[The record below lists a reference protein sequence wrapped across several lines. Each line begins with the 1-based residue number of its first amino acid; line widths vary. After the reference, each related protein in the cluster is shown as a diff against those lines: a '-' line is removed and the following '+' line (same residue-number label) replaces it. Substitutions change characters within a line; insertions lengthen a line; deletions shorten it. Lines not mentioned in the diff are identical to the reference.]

1 MGLTLTAPPVKQPV
15 TSAEVKDW
23 IRMDSGDTSQDS
35 VITTLIA
42 AATRLAERTIMRSLI
57 AQTWTWEMDSDDA
70 RASRVYF
77 WMPTVNSITSF
88 KTWSSDGE
96 TETTVDSGDYE
107 LVEGLF
113 MVRRN
118 DAWEVNRRDRA
129 AQLIYIA
136 GPYTDESDT
145 PDDIK
150 LAILK
155 MVATHYEMRQ
165 NSVVG
170 TIVADLTEDAY
181 QLLKPY
187 EYWRP

>member
-1 MGLTLTAPPVKQPV
+1 MGLTLTTPPVKQPV

-57 AQTWTWEMDSDDA
+57 SQTWTWEMDSDDA

-118 DAWEVNRRDRA
+118 DGWEVNRRDRA
-129 AQLIYIA
+129 AQLIYKA

>member
-1 MGLTLTAPPVKQPV
+1 MGLTLTTPPVKQPV

-35 VITTLIA
+35 VITTLIE

-57 AQTWTWEMDSDDA
+57 SQTWTWEMNSDDA

-88 KTWSSDGE
+88 KTWPSDGGDP
-96 TETTVDSGDYE
+96 TTVDEGNYE

-129 AQLIYIA
+129 AQLIYEA
-136 GPYTDESDT
+136 GTYTDESDT